1 LDGHVDQFRVKARR
15 CRLMLRRK
23 IPDNAVSGP
32 QLRTHVTGTCVSLGN
47 GGGVAVDGN
56 DHGRTD
62 QPPICIVEIEPIALI
77 DTLSVKNGDFPFSLP
92 TSMS

>member
-1 LDGHVDQFRVKARR
+1 
-15 CRLMLRRK
+15 MLRRK